1 MASTRNKNTSGNYC
15 LEQRQYAGAQV
26 HNLYVNSSSGEAY
39 DTKLAG
45 DGVLQ
50 GAMPWNKL
58 STNSADIESFLF
70 GIGTTNLVNPMKS
83 FTPELTEN
91 PQRHFFL
98 KSPTYIP
105 EPLVVE
111 KFQRPGFLN

>member
-1 MASTRNKNTSGNYC
+1 MTSTRNKNTRGNYC
-15 LEQRQYAGAQV
+15 LEQRQYTNAAV
-26 HNLYVNSSSGEAY
+26 HSLYVNSSSGEAW

-50 GAMPWNKL
+50 GAMPSTKL

-70 GIGTTNLVNPMKS
+70 GIGTTNLVDPMTS

-91 PQRHFFL
+91 GSRDFFT
-98 KSPTYIP
+98 KAPTYIP

-111 KFQRPGFLN
+111 KFQRPGYLP

>member
-1 MASTRNKNTSGNYC
+1 MTSTRNKNTAGNYC
-15 LEQRQYAGAQV
+15 LEQRQYTSAHV
-26 HNLYVNSSSGEAY
+26 HALYTNSASGEAF
-39 DTKLAG
+39 DTKMAG

-58 STNSADIESFLF
+58 SSNSADIESFLF
-70 GIGTTNLVNPMKS
+70 GIGTSNLVNPMKT

-91 PQRHFFL
+91 SQQHFFL

-105 EPLVVE
+105 EPLTVE
-111 KFQRPGFLN
+111 KFQRPGYLN

>member
-15 LEQRQYAGAQV
+15 LEERQYANASMYS
-26 HNLYVNSSSGEAY
+26 LYKHSSGGEAY

-50 GAMPWNKL
+50 GPVPWNKL
-58 STNSADIESFLF
+58 SHNSADVESFLF

-83 FTPELTEN
+83 FTPELAEISSQN
-91 PQRHFFL
+91 FFL

-105 EPLVVE
+105 EPLVFE
-111 KFQRPGFLN
+111 KHQRPGYLP